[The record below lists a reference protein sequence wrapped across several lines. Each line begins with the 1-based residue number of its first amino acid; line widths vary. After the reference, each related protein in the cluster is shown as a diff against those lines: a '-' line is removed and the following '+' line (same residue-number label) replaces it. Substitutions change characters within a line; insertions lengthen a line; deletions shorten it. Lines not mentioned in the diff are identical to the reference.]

1 MIIYISNIKKYAG
14 RQKLW
19 FRYWTINVLC
29 DRTSSLARTPRTV
42 GVVGA
47 SRLPGD
53 DERLAEAV
61 SARLWLTFH
70 HGCRARKGFD
80 CESLCRLHAKG
91 PSADPVGRAKSVVL
105 AWF

>member
-1 MIIYISNIKKYAG
+1 M
-14 RQKLW
+14 
-19 FRYWTINVLC
+19 
-29 DRTSSLARTPRTV
+29 
-42 GVVGA
+42 GA

-70 HGCRARKGFD
+70 HGCRAWKGFD

-105 AWF
+105 AWCSLGKACADPKRCSPATIERFAPAAERRAAGRKTKVRHNQRLKP